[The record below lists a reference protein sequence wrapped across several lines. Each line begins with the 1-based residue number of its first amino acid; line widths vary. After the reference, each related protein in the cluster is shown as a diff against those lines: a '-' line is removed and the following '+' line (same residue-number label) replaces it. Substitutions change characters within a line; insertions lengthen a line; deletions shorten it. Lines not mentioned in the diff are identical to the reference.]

1 MERKVKTNGSPY
13 LSDTTINC
21 TTNPPTKKSQSP
33 KQSTVSFKDVLQE
46 QNQLKISKHA
56 TERMHERNISINDKQ
71 WELIQDKMQEA
82 KDKGVTDSLV
92 VLNDATLVVSTSNNT
107 VVTAMDRHEFSSKI
121 FTNINGTILI
131 QD

>member
-1 MERKVKTNGSPY
+1 MDHRIYQTPPLIV
-13 LSDTTINC
+13 
-21 TTNPPTKKSQSP
+21 PPTKKSQSP